1 MQCKKFKGE
10 LLGFAVLTGFEDYKG
25 QFENGCIIRCSSK
38 RDTSLENIVRTT
50 GIRCLLTYPRQYSAL
65 VKQTGKQR
73 KMTSETIQLFI
84 PI

>member
-10 LLGFAVLTGFEDYKG
+10 LLEFAVLTGFEDYKG

-38 RDTSLENIVRTT
+38 QDMRTT

-65 VKQTGKQR
+65 VKQTGKQK